1 MIHSLSGGILK
12 EKKIFDFAKVEIID
26 DYYSGIYWYISK
38 IKNLKEGDL
47 VLVPF
52 KDILKLKAKVLKID
66 KNVSEDASPVRIKN
80 LKEIL
85 SIYK

>member
-1 MIHSLSGGILK
+1 MIHSLSGGIIK
-12 EKKIFDFAKVEIID
+12 DKKIFDLAKVEIID

-38 IKNLKEGDL
+38 IKNLKEGDF

-66 KNVSEDASPVRIKN
+66 KNVSEDVSPVKIKN

-85 SIYK
+85 GPYK